1 VAFEVWRPTT
11 TPWTYTLVDI
21 GPSTLLAA
29 NQLNSFHLVTPINV
43 QANDVI
49 GLRVEQLATCVQY
62 TGVLA
67 DEYGWVPQAV
77 PAKGASAVMRS
88 VQSYRL
94 DVSAVVNPAAPLPG
108 GGDGHDATGDGQ
120 YGTALVH

>member
-29 NQLNSFHLVTPINV
+29 NQLNNFHLVTPINV

-62 TGVLA
+62 TGLPA
-67 DEYGWVPQAV
+67 DQYGWVTQAT
-77 PAKGASAVMRS
+77 PAKGATAVMAP
-88 VQSYRL
+88 VLNYRL